1 MGFLLYK
8 VDENTMK
15 SMIKIIGLSLIL
27 LFNNVALAA
36 QQNVVLVTLDG
47 VRWQE
52 VFNGA
57 DKNLLNNKEFVKQPA
72 QLSNEFWDERVQQR
86 QQLLMPFLTQ
96 TIATQGVIMG
106 DRANGSAMSVSNPWY
121 FSYPGYNEILT
132 GEVDENINSNDK
144 VFNPNKTILE
154 RLDAQPEF
162 KNSTALFGSWDV
174 FPYIVNTKRS
184 HVYVNAGFMPI
195 ADDLFADAPLL
206 NALQTEIPSPWHNVR
221 LDSFTYRFA
230 KAYMLAKKPRLLVI
244 SLGET
249 DDFAHDGH
257 YDAYL
262 KSAKQSDAFLK
273 DLWQTIQSTAG
284 YKNNTT
290 LIVTT
295 DHGRGSYANDWQH
308 HSSKR
313 ALAKSEQGKKAFPEG
328 IIGSEH
334 IWLAA
339 IGPTIKGNGL
349 IKTDNELKQ
358 AQIAAT
364 VLKALGQNP
373 NTINPN
379 MAPAINEI
387 LK

>member
-1 MGFLLYK
+1 MHKILKVLLA
-8 VDENTMK
+8 
-15 SMIKIIGLSLIL
+15 SFIL
-27 LFNNVALAA
+27 LASSVCADDA
-36 QQNVVLVTLDG
+36 NVVLVTLDG

-52 VFNGA
+52 VFSGA
-57 DKNLLNNKEFVKQPA
+57 DKNLISNKDFVKQPSD
-72 QLSNEFWDERVQQR
+72 LSNEFWDENPQKR

-96 TIATQGVIMG
+96 VVAKQGVIIG
-106 DRANGSAMSVSNPWY
+106 DRTKGSTMSVSNPWY
-121 FSYPGYNEILT
+121 FSYPGYNEILS

-144 VFNPNKTILE
+144 VYNPNKTILE
-154 RLDAQPEF
+154 RLDAQAEF

-184 HVYVNAGFMPI
+184 NVYVNAGFMPI
-195 ADDLFADAPLL
+195 AEDLFADAPLL
-206 NALQTEIPSPWHNVR
+206 NALQKEIPSPWVNVR

-230 KAYMLAKKPRLLVI
+230 KAYMLAKQPKLLVI

-273 DLWQTIQSTAG
+273 DLWQTIQSTPG
-284 YKNNTT
+284 YKNKTT
-290 LIVTT
+290 LIITT
-295 DHGRGSYANDWQH
+295 DHGRGSNANDWQH
-308 HSSKR
+308 HSSKQ
-313 ALAKSEQGKKAFPEG
+313 ALAKSLQGKKAFPEG

-334 IWLAA
+334 IWLGA
-339 IGPTIKGNGL
+339 IGPAINGNGL
-349 IKTDNELKQ
+349 IKINNVKQ

-364 VLKALGQNP
+364 VLEALGLQP
-373 NTINPN
+373 YKINPN
-379 MAPAINEI
+379 MAPAIKEN

>member
-1 MGFLLYK
+1 MNTILKITVLGLL
-8 VDENTMK
+8 
-15 SMIKIIGLSLIL
+15 
-27 LFNNVALAA
+27 VATSTLVNAT
-36 QQNVVLVTLDG
+36 QNVVLVTLDG

-52 VFNGA
+52 VFSGA
-57 DKNLLNNKEFVKQPA
+57 DEALINNADFVKNQA
-72 QLSNEFWDERVQQR
+72 QLNSEFWHKDPKQR
-86 QQLLMPFLTQ
+86 QKLLMPFITQ
-96 TIATQGVIMG
+96 TMANKGAIIG
-106 DRANGSAMSVSNPWY
+106 DRNNDSKMSVSNPWY

-132 GEVDENINSNDK
+132 GTVDENINSNDK
-144 VFNPNKTILE
+144 NYNPNKTILE
-154 RLDAQPEF
+154 LLHEQPAY
-162 KNSTALFGSWDV
+162 KNKTALFGGWDV
-174 FPYIVNTKRS
+174 FPYIVNDKRS
-184 HVYVNAGFMPI
+184 GVYVNAGFMPI
-195 ADDLFADAPLL
+195 DAEFSDDAQLL
-206 NALQTEIPSPWHNVR
+206 NAMQNEIPSPWHNVR

-230 KAYMLAKKPRLLVI
+230 KAFLLAKKPKLLVI

-249 DDFAHDGH
+249 DDFAHDGVYDH
-257 YDAYL
+257 YL
-262 KSAKQSDAFLK
+262 TSAKQSDAFIR
-273 DLWQTIQSTAG
+273 DLWQTLQATEG

>member
-1 MGFLLYK
+1 MGFFKRYTHSMNSVIKVVVFSLTVLLSNA
-8 VDENTMK
+8 VN
-15 SMIKIIGLSLIL
+15 
-27 LFNNVALAA
+27 AA
-36 QQNVVLVTLDG
+36 QNVVLITLDG

-57 DKNLLNNKEFVKQPA
+57 DNSLINNTDFVKKPE
-72 QLSNEFWDERVQQR
+72 QLKTQFWAKTANER

-96 TIATQGVIMG
+96 VVAKKGIIIG
-106 DRANGSAMSVSNPWY
+106 DRANGSTMSVSNPWY

-132 GEVDENINSNDK
+132 GEVDENINSNNK
-144 VFNPNKTILE
+144 VLNPNKTILE
-154 RLDAQPEF
+154 RLDKLPEF
-162 KNSTALFGSWDV
+162 KSSTALFGSWDV

-184 HVYVNAGFMPI
+184 NVYVNAGFMSI
-195 ADDLFADAPLL
+195 EENLFTDAPLL
-206 NALQTEIPSPWHNVR
+206 NALQNEIPSPWYNVR

-230 KAYMLAKKPRLLVI
+230 KAYMLAKKPKLLVI

-257 YDAYL
+257 YDQYL
-262 KSAKQSDAFLK
+262 KSARQSDAFIK
-273 DLWQTIQSTAG
+273 DLWATIQTTAG

-290 LIVTT
+290 LIITT
-295 DHGRGSYANDWQH
+295 DHGRGNNANDWQH

-313 ALAKSEQGKKAFPEG
+313 ALAELKLGENTYPEG
-328 IIGSEH
+328 IVGSEH

-339 IGPTIKGNGL
+339 IGPAIKGSGL
-349 IKTDNELKQ
+349 IKTKNELKQ

-373 NTINPN
+373 NEINSN
-379 MAPAINEI
+379 MAPAISEI

>member
-1 MGFLLYK
+1 MQTIVTIL
-8 VDENTMK
+8 
-15 SMIKIIGLSLIL
+15 IIGLVL
-27 LFNNVALAA
+27 LNSQAVLAA
-36 QQNVVLVTLDG
+36 PQNVVLVTLDG

-57 DKNLLNNKEFVKQPA
+57 DSKLINNKDFVKQPA
-72 QLSNEFWDERVQQR
+72 LLKSQFWHESVQQR

-96 TIATQGVIMG
+96 TIAKQGVIIG
-106 DRANGSAMSVSNPWY
+106 DRAKGSTMSVSNPWY

-154 RLDAQPEF
+154 RLNAQPEF

-174 FPYIVNTKRS
+174 FPYIVNTQRS
-184 HVYVNAGFMPI
+184 KVQVNAGFMPV
-195 ADDLFADAPLL
+195 ADDLFADAALL

-249 DDFAHDGH
+249 DDFAHDSH

-313 ALAKSEQGKKAFPEG
+313 ALANSEQGKKAFPEG

-339 IGPTIKGNGL
+339 IGPAIKNNGL
-349 IKTDNELKQ
+349 MKTKNELKQ
-358 AQIAAT
+358 AQVAAT

-373 NTINPN
+373 HIINPN

>member
-1 MGFLLYK
+1 MGFLLNE
-8 VDENTMK
+8 VCMQT
-15 SMIKIIGLSLIL
+15 IVTILIIGLVL
-27 LFNNVALAA
+27 LNSQAVLAA
-36 QQNVVLVTLDG
+36 PQNVVLVTLDG

-57 DKNLLNNKEFVKQPA
+57 DSKLINNKDFVKQPA
-72 QLSNEFWDERVQQR
+72 LLKSQFWHESPQQR

-96 TIATQGVIMG
+96 TIAKQGVIIG
-106 DRANGSAMSVSNPWY
+106 DRAKGSTMSVSNPWY

-154 RLDAQPEF
+154 RLNAQPEF

-184 HVYVNAGFMPI
+184 KVQVNAGFMPV
-195 ADDLFADAPLL
+195 ADDLFADAALL

-295 DHGRGSYANDWQH
+295 DHGRGSHASDWQH
-308 HSSKR
+308 HSSRR
-313 ALAKSEQGKKAFPEG
+313 ALLELNLGADVFPKG
-328 IIGSEH
+328 IVGSEH

-339 IGPTIKGNGL
+339 IGPAIKNNGL
-349 IKTDNELKQ
+349 IKTKNELKQ
-358 AQIAAT
+358 AQVAAT

-373 NTINPN
+373 HIINPN

>member
-1 MGFLLYK
+1 
-8 VDENTMK
+8 MK
-15 SMIKIIGLSLIL
+15 SMIKITGLSLIL
-27 LFNNVALAA
+27 LFNNMALAA
-36 QQNVVLVTLDG
+36 PQNVVLVTLDG

-57 DKNLLNNKEFVKQPA
+57 DSKLINNKEFVKQPA
-72 QLSNEFWDERVQQR
+72 HLKSQFWHENPQQR

-96 TIATQGVIMG
+96 TIAKQGVIIG
-106 DRANGSAMSVSNPWY
+106 DRAKGSTMSVSNPWY

-132 GEVDENINSNDK
+132 GEVDESINSNDK

-154 RLDAQPEF
+154 RLNAQPEF

-174 FPYIVNTKRS
+174 FPYIVNIKRS

-262 KSAKQSDAFLK
+262 KSAKQSDVFLK

-295 DHGRGSYANDWQH
+295 DHGRGSNASDWQH
-308 HSSKR
+308 HSSRR
-313 ALAKSEQGKKAFPEG
+313 ALLELNLGADVFPNG
-328 IIGSEH
+328 IVGSEH

-339 IGPTIKGNGL
+339 IGPAIKNNGL
-349 IKTDNELKQ
+349 IKTKNELKQ

-373 NTINPN
+373 NKINPN

>member
-1 MGFLLYK
+1 MNSVIKVVVFSLTVLLSNA
-8 VDENTMK
+8 VN
-15 SMIKIIGLSLIL
+15 
-27 LFNNVALAA
+27 AA
-36 QQNVVLVTLDG
+36 QNVVLITLDG

-57 DKNLLNNKEFVKQPA
+57 DNSLINNTDFVKKPE
-72 QLSNEFWDERVQQR
+72 QLKTQFWAKTANER

-96 TIATQGVIMG
+96 VVAKKGIIIG
-106 DRANGSAMSVSNPWY
+106 DRANGSTMSVSNPWY

-132 GEVDENINSNDK
+132 GEVDENINSNNK
-144 VFNPNKTILE
+144 VLNPNKTILE
-154 RLDAQPEF
+154 RLDKLPEF
-162 KNSTALFGSWDV
+162 KGSTALFGSWDV

-184 HVYVNAGFMPI
+184 NVYVNAGFMSI
-195 ADDLFADAPLL
+195 EENLFTDAPLL
-206 NALQTEIPSPWHNVR
+206 NALQNEIPSPWYNVR

-230 KAYMLAKKPRLLVI
+230 KAYMLAKKPKLLVI

-257 YDAYL
+257 YDQYL
-262 KSAKQSDAFLK
+262 KSARQSDAFIK
-273 DLWQTIQSTAG
+273 DLWATIQTTAG

-290 LIVTT
+290 LIITT
-295 DHGRGSYANDWQH
+295 DHGRGNNANDWQH

-313 ALAKSEQGKKAFPEG
+313 ALAELELGANTYPEG

-339 IGPTIKGNGL
+339 IGPAIKGSGL
-349 IKTDNELKQ
+349 IKTKNELKQ

-373 NTINPN
+373 NEINSN
-379 MAPAINEI
+379 MAPAISEI

>member
-1 MGFLLYK
+1 MGFLLNE
-8 VDENTMK
+8 VCMQT
-15 SMIKIIGLSLIL
+15 IVTILIIGLVL
-27 LFNNVALAA
+27 LNSQAVLAA
-36 QQNVVLVTLDG
+36 PQNVVLVTLDG

-57 DKNLLNNKEFVKQPA
+57 DSKLINNKDFVKQPA
-72 QLSNEFWDERVQQR
+72 LLKSQFWHESVQQR

-96 TIATQGVIMG
+96 TIAKQGVIIG
-106 DRANGSAMSVSNPWY
+106 DRAKGSTMSVSNPWY

-154 RLDAQPEF
+154 RLNAQPEF

-174 FPYIVNTKRS
+174 FPYIVNTQRS
-184 HVYVNAGFMPI
+184 KVQVNAGFMPV
-195 ADDLFADAPLL
+195 ADDLFADAALL

-249 DDFAHDGH
+249 DDFAHDSH

-313 ALAKSEQGKKAFPEG
+313 ALANSEQGKKAFPEG

-339 IGPTIKGNGL
+339 IGPAIKNNGL
-349 IKTDNELKQ
+349 IKTKNELKQ
-358 AQIAAT
+358 AQVAAT

-373 NTINPN
+373 HIINPN

>member
-1 MGFLLYK
+1 MNSVIKVVVFSLTVLLSNA
-8 VDENTMK
+8 VN
-15 SMIKIIGLSLIL
+15 
-27 LFNNVALAA
+27 AA
-36 QQNVVLVTLDG
+36 QNVVLITLDG

-57 DKNLLNNKEFVKQPA
+57 DNSLINNTDFVKKPE
-72 QLSNEFWDERVQQR
+72 QLKTQFWAKTANER

-96 TIATQGVIMG
+96 VVAKKGIIIG
-106 DRANGSAMSVSNPWY
+106 DRANGSTMSVSNPWY

-132 GEVDENINSNDK
+132 GEVDENINSNNK
-144 VFNPNKTILE
+144 VLNPNKTILE
-154 RLDAQPEF
+154 RLDKLPEF
-162 KNSTALFGSWDV
+162 KGSTALFGSWDV

-184 HVYVNAGFMPI
+184 NVYVNAGFMSI
-195 ADDLFADAPLL
+195 EENLFTDAPLL
-206 NALQTEIPSPWHNVR
+206 NALQNEIPSPWYNVR

-230 KAYMLAKKPRLLVI
+230 KAYMLAKKPKLLVI

-257 YDAYL
+257 YDQYL
-262 KSAKQSDAFLK
+262 KSARQSDAFIK
-273 DLWQTIQSTAG
+273 DLWATIQTTVG

-290 LIVTT
+290 LIITT
-295 DHGRGSYANDWQH
+295 DHGRGNNANDWQH

-313 ALAKSEQGKKAFPEG
+313 ALAELKLGENTYPEG

-339 IGPTIKGNGL
+339 IGPAIKGSGL
-349 IKTDNELKQ
+349 IKTKNELKQ

-373 NTINPN
+373 NEINSN
-379 MAPAINEI
+379 MAPAISEI

>member
-1 MGFLLYK
+1 MNSVIKVVVFSLTVLLSNA
-8 VDENTMK
+8 VN
-15 SMIKIIGLSLIL
+15 
-27 LFNNVALAA
+27 AA
-36 QQNVVLVTLDG
+36 QNVVLITLDG

-52 VFNGA
+52 IFNGA
-57 DKNLLNNKEFVKQPA
+57 DNSLINNTDFVKKPE
-72 QLSNEFWDERVQQR
+72 QLKTQFWAKTANER

-96 TIATQGVIMG
+96 VVAKKGIIIG
-106 DRANGSAMSVSNPWY
+106 DRANGSTMSVSNPWY

-132 GEVDENINSNDK
+132 GEVDENINSNNK
-144 VFNPNKTILE
+144 LLNPNKTILE
-154 RLDAQPEF
+154 RLDKLPEF
-162 KNSTALFGSWDV
+162 KGSTALFGSWDV

-184 HVYVNAGFMPI
+184 NVYVNAGFMSI
-195 ADDLFADAPLL
+195 EENLFTDAPLL
-206 NALQTEIPSPWHNVR
+206 NALQNEIPSPWYNVR

-230 KAYMLAKKPRLLVI
+230 KAYMLAKKPKLLVI

-257 YDAYL
+257 YDQYL
-262 KSAKQSDAFLK
+262 KSARQSDAFIK
-273 DLWQTIQSTAG
+273 DLWATIQTTVG

-290 LIVTT
+290 LIITT
-295 DHGRGSYANDWQH
+295 DHGRGNNANDWQH

-313 ALAKSEQGKKAFPEG
+313 ALAELELGANTYPEG
-328 IIGSEH
+328 IVGSEH

-339 IGPTIKGNGL
+339 IGPAIKGSGL
-349 IKTDNELKQ
+349 IKTKNELKQ

-373 NTINPN
+373 NEINSN
-379 MAPAINEI
+379 MAPAISEI

>member
-1 MGFLLYK
+1 MNSVIKVVVFSLTVLLSNA
-8 VDENTMK
+8 VN
-15 SMIKIIGLSLIL
+15 
-27 LFNNVALAA
+27 AA
-36 QQNVVLVTLDG
+36 QNVVLITLDG

-57 DKNLLNNKEFVKQPA
+57 DNSLINNTDFVKKPE
-72 QLSNEFWDERVQQR
+72 QLKTQFWAKTANER

-96 TIATQGVIMG
+96 VVAKKGIIIG
-106 DRANGSAMSVSNPWY
+106 DRANGSTMSVSNPWY
-121 FSYPGYNEILT
+121 FSYPGYSEILT
-132 GEVDENINSNDK
+132 GSVDEAINSNDK
-144 VFNPNKTILE
+144 TPNPNKTILE
-154 RLDAQPEF
+154 RLEQRADY
-162 KNSTALFGSWDV
+162 KNKTALFGSWDV

-184 HVYVNAGFMPI
+184 NVYVNAGFMSI
-195 ADDLFADAPLL
+195 EENLFTDAPLL
-206 NALQTEIPSPWHNVR
+206 NALQNEIPSPWYNVR

-230 KAYMLAKKPRLLVI
+230 KAYLLAKKPKLLVI

-257 YDAYL
+257 YDQYL
-262 KSAKQSDAFLK
+262 KSARQSDAFIK
-273 DLWQTIQSTAG
+273 DLWATIQTTAG

-290 LIVTT
+290 LIITT
-295 DHGRGSYANDWQH
+295 DHGRGNNANDWQH

-313 ALAKSEQGKKAFPEG
+313 ALAELELGANTYPEG
-328 IIGSEH
+328 IVGSEH

-339 IGPTIKGNGL
+339 IGPAIKGSGL
-349 IKTDNELKQ
+349 IKTKNELKQ

-373 NTINPN
+373 NEINSN
-379 MAPAINEI
+379 MAPAISEI

>member
-1 MGFLLYK
+1 MKTIIK
-8 VDENTMK
+8 VTLF
-15 SMIKIIGLSLIL
+15 SLS
-27 LFNNVALAA
+27 VLASNFA
-36 QQNVVLVTLDG
+36 TAAQNVVLVTLDG

-52 VFNGA
+52 VFYGA
-57 DKNLLNNKEFVKQPA
+57 DNSLINNTDFVKKPE
-72 QLSNEFWDERVQQR
+72 QLKTQFWAKTANER

-96 TIATQGVIMG
+96 VVAKKGIIIG
-106 DRANGSAMSVSNPWY
+106 DRANGSTMSVSNPWY

-132 GEVDENINSNDK
+132 GEVDENINSNNK
-144 VFNPNKTILE
+144 VLNPNKTILE
-154 RLDAQPEF
+154 RLDKLPEF
-162 KNSTALFGSWDV
+162 KDSTALFGSWDV

-184 HVYVNAGFMPI
+184 NVYVNAGFMSI
-195 ADDLFADAPLL
+195 EENLFTDAPLL
-206 NALQTEIPSPWHNVR
+206 NALQNEIPSPWYNVR

-230 KAYMLAKKPRLLVI
+230 KAYMLAKKPKLLVI

-257 YDAYL
+257 YDQYL
-262 KSAKQSDAFLK
+262 KSARQSDAFIK
-273 DLWQTIQSTAG
+273 DLWATIQTTAG

-290 LIVTT
+290 IIITT
-295 DHGRGSYANDWQH
+295 DHGRGNNANDWQH

-313 ALAKSEQGKKAFPEG
+313 ALTELELGENTYPEG
-328 IIGSEH
+328 IVGSEH

-339 IGPTIKGNGL
+339 IGPAIKGSGL
-349 IKTDNELKQ
+349 IKTKNELKQ

-373 NTINPN
+373 NEINSN
-379 MAPAINEI
+379 MAPAISEI

>member
-1 MGFLLYK
+1 MQKTIQTSLL
-8 VDENTMK
+8 VLTLCVS
-15 SMIKIIGLSLIL
+15 SM
-27 LFNNVALAA
+27 AA
-36 QQNVVLVTLDG
+36 AAEKVVLVTLDG

-57 DKNLLNNKEFVKQPA
+57 DKNLINNKDFVKQPA
-72 QLSNEFWDERVQQR
+72 QLKRQFWDANSQKR

-96 TIATQGVIMG
+96 TLARQGVIIG
-106 DRANGSAMSVSNPWY
+106 DRNKGSMMSVSNPWY

-132 GEVDENINSNDK
+132 GEVDESINSNDK

-184 HVYVNAGFMPI
+184 SVYVNAGFMPI
-195 ADDLFADAPLL
+195 AEDLFADAPLL

-230 KAYMLAKKPRLLVI
+230 KAYMLAKQPKLLVI

-295 DHGRGSYANDWQH
+295 DHGRGSNANDWQH

-313 ALAKSEQGKKAFPEG
+313 ALAKSQQRKKAFPEG

-373 NTINPN
+373 DTINPN
-379 MAPAINEI
+379 MAPAISEI

>member
-1 MGFLLYK
+1 MKTIIK
-8 VDENTMK
+8 VTVF
-15 SMIKIIGLSLIL
+15 SLSVLVSN
-27 LFNNVALAA
+27 FAA
-36 QQNVVLVTLDG
+36 AQNVVLVTLDG

-57 DKNLLNNKEFVKQPA
+57 DKNLINNTDFVKEPE
-72 QLSNEFWDERVQQR
+72 QLNTQFWAKTANER

-96 TIATQGVIMG
+96 VIAKQGVIIG
-106 DRANGSAMSVSNPWY
+106 DRTNGSTMSVSNPWY

-154 RLDAQPEF
+154 RLDKLPEF

-174 FPYIVNTKRS
+174 FPYIVNNKRS
-184 HVYVNAGFMPI
+184 DVYVNAGFMPI
-195 ADDLFADAPLL
+195 AEDLFADAPLL
-206 NALQTEIPSPWHNVR
+206 NALQKEIPSPWHNVR

-230 KAYMLAKKPRLLVI
+230 KAYMLAKTPKLLVI

-257 YDAYL
+257 YDQYL
-262 KSAKQSDAFLK
+262 KSARQSDAFIK
-273 DLWQTIQSTAG
+273 DLWASIQTTAG

-290 LIVTT
+290 LIIIT
-295 DHGRGSYANDWQH
+295 DHGRGSNADDWQH

-313 ALAKSEQGKKAFPEG
+313 ALAKSAQGKKAFPEG
-328 IIGSEH
+328 IIDSEY

-339 IGPTIKGNGL
+339 IGPAIKGSGL
-349 IKTDNELKQ
+349 IKTKNGFKQ
-358 AQIAAT
+358 AQVAAT

-373 NTINPN
+373 YTINPA

>member
-1 MGFLLYK
+1 MGFFKRYTHIMNSIIKVVVFSLTVLLSNA
-8 VDENTMK
+8 VN
-15 SMIKIIGLSLIL
+15 
-27 LFNNVALAA
+27 AA
-36 QQNVVLVTLDG
+36 QNVVLITLDG

-57 DKNLLNNKEFVKQPA
+57 DNSLINNTDFVKKPE
-72 QLSNEFWDERVQQR
+72 QLKTQFWAKTANER

-96 TIATQGVIMG
+96 VVAKKGIIIG
-106 DRANGSAMSVSNPWY
+106 DRANGSTMSVSNPWY

-132 GEVDENINSNDK
+132 GEVDENINSNNK
-144 VFNPNKTILE
+144 VLNPNKTILE
-154 RLDAQPEF
+154 RLDKLPEF
-162 KNSTALFGSWDV
+162 KGSTALFGSWDV

-184 HVYVNAGFMPI
+184 NVYVNAGFMSI
-195 ADDLFADAPLL
+195 EENLFTDAPLL
-206 NALQTEIPSPWHNVR
+206 NALQNEIPSPWYNVR

-230 KAYMLAKKPRLLVI
+230 KAYMLAKKPKLLVI

-257 YDAYL
+257 YDQYL
-262 KSAKQSDAFLK
+262 KSARQSDAFIK
-273 DLWQTIQSTAG
+273 DLWATIQTTAG
-284 YKNNTT
+284 YKDNTT
-290 LIVTT
+290 LIITT
-295 DHGRGSYANDWQH
+295 DHGRGNNANDWQH

-313 ALAKSEQGKKAFPEG
+313 ALAELELGANTYPEG

-339 IGPTIKGNGL
+339 IGPAIKGSGL
-349 IKTDNELKQ
+349 IKTKNELKQ

-373 NTINPN
+373 NEINSN
-379 MAPAINEI
+379 MAPAISEI

>member
-1 MGFLLYK
+1 MNSVIKVVVFSLTVLLSNA
-8 VDENTMK
+8 VN
-15 SMIKIIGLSLIL
+15 
-27 LFNNVALAA
+27 AA
-36 QQNVVLVTLDG
+36 QNVVLITLDG

-57 DKNLLNNKEFVKQPA
+57 DNSLINNTDFVKKPE
-72 QLSNEFWDERVQQR
+72 QLKTQFWAKTANER

-96 TIATQGVIMG
+96 VVAKKGIIIG
-106 DRANGSAMSVSNPWY
+106 DRANGSTMSVSNPWY

-132 GEVDENINSNDK
+132 GEVDENINSNNK
-144 VFNPNKTILE
+144 VLNPNKTILE
-154 RLDAQPEF
+154 RLDKLPEF
-162 KNSTALFGSWDV
+162 KGSTALFGSWDV

-184 HVYVNAGFMPI
+184 NVYVNAGFMSI
-195 ADDLFADAPLL
+195 EENLFTDAPLL
-206 NALQTEIPSPWHNVR
+206 NALQNEIPSPWYNVR

-230 KAYMLAKKPRLLVI
+230 KAYMLAKKPKLLVI

-257 YDAYL
+257 YDQYL
-262 KSAKQSDAFLK
+262 KSARQSDAFIK
-273 DLWQTIQSTAG
+273 DLWATIQTTAG
-284 YKNNTT
+284 YKDNTT
-290 LIVTT
+290 LIITT
-295 DHGRGSYANDWQH
+295 DHGRGNNANDWQH

-313 ALAKSEQGKKAFPEG
+313 ALAELELGANTYPEG
-328 IIGSEH
+328 IVGSEH

-339 IGPTIKGNGL
+339 IGPAIKGSGL
-349 IKTDNELKQ
+349 IKTKNELKQ

-373 NTINPN
+373 NEINSN
-379 MAPAINEI
+379 MAPAISEI

>member
-1 MGFLLYK
+1 MKTILK
-8 VDENTMK
+8 VTLF
-15 SMIKIIGLSLIL
+15 SLS
-27 LFNNVALAA
+27 VLASNFA
-36 QQNVVLVTLDG
+36 TAAQNVVLVTLDG

-57 DKNLLNNKEFVKQPA
+57 DNSLINNTDFVKKPE
-72 QLSNEFWDERVQQR
+72 QLKPQFWAKTANER

-96 TIATQGVIMG
+96 VVAKKGIIIG
-106 DRANGSAMSVSNPWY
+106 DRANGSTMSVSNPWY

-132 GEVDENINSNDK
+132 GEVDENINSNNK
-144 VFNPNKTILE
+144 VLNPNKTILE
-154 RLDAQPEF
+154 RLDKLPEF
-162 KNSTALFGSWDV
+162 KDSTALFGSWDV

-184 HVYVNAGFMPI
+184 NVYVNAGFMSI
-195 ADDLFADAPLL
+195 EENLFTDAPLL
-206 NALQTEIPSPWHNVR
+206 NALQNEIPSPWYNVR

-230 KAYMLAKKPRLLVI
+230 KAYMLAKKPKLLVI

-257 YDAYL
+257 YDQYL
-262 KSAKQSDAFLK
+262 KSARQSDAFIK
-273 DLWQTIQSTAG
+273 DLWATIQTTAG
-284 YKNNTT
+284 YKDNTT
-290 LIVTT
+290 LIITT
-295 DHGRGSYANDWQH
+295 DHGRGNNANDWQH

-313 ALAKSEQGKKAFPEG
+313 ALAELELGANTYPEG

-339 IGPTIKGNGL
+339 IGPAIKGSGL
-349 IKTDNELKQ
+349 IKTKNELKQ

-373 NTINPN
+373 NEINSN
-379 MAPAINEI
+379 MAPAISEI

>member
-1 MGFLLYK
+1 MNSVIKVVVFSLTVLLSNA
-8 VDENTMK
+8 VN
-15 SMIKIIGLSLIL
+15 
-27 LFNNVALAA
+27 AA
-36 QQNVVLVTLDG
+36 QNVVLITLDG

-57 DKNLLNNKEFVKQPA
+57 DNSLINNTDFVKKPE
-72 QLSNEFWDERVQQR
+72 QLKTQFWAKTANER

-96 TIATQGVIMG
+96 VVAKKGIIIG
-106 DRANGSAMSVSNPWY
+106 DRANGSTMSVSNPWY

-132 GEVDENINSNDK
+132 GEVDENINSNNK
-144 VFNPNKTILE
+144 VLNPNKTILE
-154 RLDAQPEF
+154 RLDKLPEF
-162 KNSTALFGSWDV
+162 KGSTALFGSWDV

-184 HVYVNAGFMPI
+184 NVYVNAGFMSI
-195 ADDLFADAPLL
+195 EENLFTDAPLL
-206 NALQTEIPSPWHNVR
+206 NALQNEIPSPWYNVR

-230 KAYMLAKKPRLLVI
+230 KAYLLAKKPKLLVI

-257 YDAYL
+257 YDQYL
-262 KSAKQSDAFLK
+262 KSARQSDAFIK
-273 DLWQTIQSTAG
+273 DLWATIQTTAG
-284 YKNNTT
+284 YKDNTT
-290 LIVTT
+290 LIITT
-295 DHGRGSYANDWQH
+295 DHGRGNNANDWQH

-313 ALAKSEQGKKAFPEG
+313 ALAELELGANTYPEG
-328 IIGSEH
+328 IVGSEH

-339 IGPTIKGNGL
+339 IGPAIKGSGL
-349 IKTDNELKQ
+349 IKTENELKQ

-373 NTINPN
+373 NEINSN
-379 MAPAINEI
+379 MAPAISEI

>member
-1 MGFLLYK
+1 MKTIIK
-8 VDENTMK
+8 VTLF
-15 SMIKIIGLSLIL
+15 SLS
-27 LFNNVALAA
+27 VLASNFA
-36 QQNVVLVTLDG
+36 TAAQNVVLVTLDG

-52 VFNGA
+52 VFYGA
-57 DKNLLNNKEFVKQPA
+57 DNSLINNTDFVKKPE
-72 QLSNEFWDERVQQR
+72 QLKTQFWAKTANER

-96 TIATQGVIMG
+96 VVAKKGIIIG
-106 DRANGSAMSVSNPWY
+106 DRANGSTMSVSNPWY

-132 GEVDENINSNDK
+132 GEVDENINSNNK
-144 VFNPNKTILE
+144 VLNPNKTILE
-154 RLDAQPEF
+154 RLDKLPEF
-162 KNSTALFGSWDV
+162 KDSTALFGSWDV

-184 HVYVNAGFMPI
+184 NVYVNAGFMSI
-195 ADDLFADAPLL
+195 EENLFTDAPLL
-206 NALQTEIPSPWHNVR
+206 NALQNEIPSPWYNVR

-230 KAYMLAKKPRLLVI
+230 KAYMLAKKPKLLVI

-257 YDAYL
+257 YDQYL
-262 KSAKQSDAFLK
+262 KSARQSDAFIK
-273 DLWQTIQSTAG
+273 DLWATIQTTAG

-290 LIVTT
+290 LIITT
-295 DHGRGSYANDWQH
+295 DHGRGNNANDWQH

-313 ALAKSEQGKKAFPEG
+313 ALTELELGENTYPEG
-328 IIGSEH
+328 IVGSEY

-339 IGPTIKGNGL
+339 IGPAVKGSGL
-349 IKTDNELKQ
+349 IKTKNELKQ

-373 NTINPN
+373 NEINSN
-379 MAPAINEI
+379 MAPAISEI

>member
-1 MGFLLYK
+1 MNSVIKVVVFSLTVLLSNA
-8 VDENTMK
+8 VN
-15 SMIKIIGLSLIL
+15 
-27 LFNNVALAA
+27 AA
-36 QQNVVLVTLDG
+36 QNVVLITLDG

-57 DKNLLNNKEFVKQPA
+57 DNSLINNTDFVKKPE
-72 QLSNEFWDERVQQR
+72 QLKTQFWAKTANER

-96 TIATQGVIMG
+96 VVAKKGIIIG
-106 DRANGSAMSVSNPWY
+106 DRANGSTMSVSNPWY

-132 GEVDENINSNDK
+132 GEVDENINSNNK
-144 VFNPNKTILE
+144 VLNPNKTILE
-154 RLDAQPEF
+154 RLDKLPEF
-162 KNSTALFGSWDV
+162 KGSTALFGSWDV

-184 HVYVNAGFMPI
+184 NVYVNAGFMSI
-195 ADDLFADAPLL
+195 EENLFTDAPLL
-206 NALQTEIPSPWHNVR
+206 NALQNEIPSPWYNVR

-230 KAYMLAKKPRLLVI
+230 KAYMLAKKPKLLVI

-257 YDAYL
+257 YDQYL
-262 KSAKQSDAFLK
+262 KSARQSDAFIK
-273 DLWQTIQSTAG
+273 DLWATIQTTAG
-284 YKNNTT
+284 YKDNTT
-290 LIVTT
+290 LIITT
-295 DHGRGSYANDWQH
+295 DHGRGNNANDWQH

-313 ALAKSEQGKKAFPEG
+313 ALAELELGANTYPEG

-339 IGPTIKGNGL
+339 IGPAIKGSGL
-349 IKTDNELKQ
+349 IKTKNELKQ
-358 AQIAAT
+358 AQTAAT

-373 NTINPN
+373 NEINSN
-379 MAPAINEI
+379 MAPAISEI

>member
-1 MGFLLYK
+1 MNSVIKVVVFSLTVLLSNA
-8 VDENTMK
+8 VN
-15 SMIKIIGLSLIL
+15 
-27 LFNNVALAA
+27 AA
-36 QQNVVLVTLDG
+36 QNVVLITLDG

-57 DKNLLNNKEFVKQPA
+57 DNSLINNTDFVKKPE
-72 QLSNEFWDERVQQR
+72 QLKTQFWAKTANER

-96 TIATQGVIMG
+96 VVAKKGIIIG
-106 DRANGSAMSVSNPWY
+106 DRANGSTMSVSNPWY

-132 GEVDENINSNDK
+132 GEVDENINSNNK
-144 VFNPNKTILE
+144 VLNPNKTILE
-154 RLDAQPEF
+154 RLDKLPEF
-162 KNSTALFGSWDV
+162 KGSTALFGSWDV

-184 HVYVNAGFMPI
+184 NVYVNAGFMSI
-195 ADDLFADAPLL
+195 EENLFTDAPLL
-206 NALQTEIPSPWHNVR
+206 NALQNEIPSPWYNVR

-230 KAYMLAKKPRLLVI
+230 KAYMLAKKPKLLVI

-257 YDAYL
+257 YDQYL
-262 KSAKQSDAFLK
+262 KSARQSDAFIK
-273 DLWQTIQSTAG
+273 DLWATIQTTAG
-284 YKNNTT
+284 YKDNTT
-290 LIVTT
+290 LIITT
-295 DHGRGSYANDWQH
+295 DHGRGNNANDWQH

-313 ALAKSEQGKKAFPEG
+313 ALAELELGANTYPEG

-339 IGPTIKGNGL
+339 IGPAIKGSGL
-349 IKTDNELKQ
+349 IKTKNELKQ

-373 NTINPN
+373 NEINSN
-379 MAPAINEI
+379 MAPAISEI

>member
-1 MGFLLYK
+1 MKTIIK
-8 VDENTMK
+8 VTLF
-15 SMIKIIGLSLIL
+15 SLS
-27 LFNNVALAA
+27 VLASNFA
-36 QQNVVLVTLDG
+36 TAAQNVVLVTLDG

-52 VFNGA
+52 VFYGA
-57 DKNLLNNKEFVKQPA
+57 DNSLINNTDFVKKPE
-72 QLSNEFWDERVQQR
+72 QLNTQFWAKTANER

-96 TIATQGVIMG
+96 VVAKKGIIIG
-106 DRANGSAMSVSNPWY
+106 DRANGSTMSVSNPWY

-132 GEVDENINSNDK
+132 GEVDENINSNNK
-144 VFNPNKTILE
+144 VLNPNKTILE
-154 RLDAQPEF
+154 RLDKLPEF
-162 KNSTALFGSWDV
+162 KDSIALFGSWDV

-184 HVYVNAGFMPI
+184 NVYVNAGFMSI
-195 ADDLFADAPLL
+195 EENLFTDAPLL
-206 NALQTEIPSPWHNVR
+206 NALQNEIPSPWYNVR

-230 KAYMLAKKPRLLVI
+230 KAYMLAKKPKLLVI

-257 YDAYL
+257 YDQYL
-262 KSAKQSDAFLK
+262 KSARQSDAFIK
-273 DLWQTIQSTAG
+273 DLWATIQTTAG

-290 LIVTT
+290 LIITT
-295 DHGRGSYANDWQH
+295 DHGRGNNANDWQH

-313 ALAKSEQGKKAFPEG
+313 ALAELKLGENTYPEG
-328 IIGSEH
+328 IVGSEH

-339 IGPTIKGNGL
+339 IGPAIKGSGL
-349 IKTDNELKQ
+349 IKTKNELKQ

-373 NTINPN
+373 NEINSN
-379 MAPAINEI
+379 MAPAISEI